1 LDRSKARGS
10 DLIRIFCTKSLSAMK
25 KVYILSILVALFS
38 FVHTGKAQYDPLYN
52 QYSFDQLMINPAY
65 TGVHDIFSVSLI
77 SRIQWVNIEGAPIT
91 NTFTANT
98 SIGNNKAGIGAIL
111 INDRFGVSNNTEL
124 YLTYGYKINFGRGS
138 LSAGIQGGYMSYK
151 YDYSKLNLEF
161 EDDPSFSAQDEQISQ
176 PNFGV
181 GLWYQTDKYYIGLS
195 MPRIL
200 EVEIDISGEPSNRY
214 RRQFYISAG
223 GMITLNP
230 TLKLKPYGL
239 IRIIDGAPANI
250 DIGANLLF
258 RELIWAG
265 VLIRDLDALALMTQL
280 EINDKF
286 RVGVSV
292 ELATTKLVTTSY
304 GTYEIMLVLD
314 FAAFSQQVLK
324 RRYF

>member
-1 LDRSKARGS
+1 
-10 DLIRIFCTKSLSAMK
+10 MK

-38 FVHTGKAQYDPLYN
+38 FVHPGKAQYDPLYN
-52 QYSFDQLMINPAY
+52 QYNFDQLMINPAY
-65 TGVHDIFSVSLI
+65 TGIHDIFSVSFI
-77 SRIQWVNIEGAPIT
+77 SRIQWVNINGAPIT
-91 NTFTANT
+91 NTFTVNT

-111 INDRFGVSNNTEL
+111 INDSFGVSNNTEF

-161 EDDPSFSAQDEQISQ
+161 EDDPSFSSQDEQISQ
-176 PNFGV
+176 PNFGI

-200 EVEIDISGEPSNRY
+200 EVEIDVTDINGVSSPSNRY

-223 GMITLNP
+223 GMLTLNS

-239 IRIIDGAPANI
+239 IRIINGAPANI
-250 DIGANLLF
+250 DIGANLLI

-265 VLIRDLDALALMTQL
+265 ILIRDLDALALMTQL
-280 EINDKF
+280 EISDKF

-314 FAAFSQQVLK
+314 FAAFSQQVLR